1 MHKLKSVLAAA
12 ALVGTLIFTTGC
24 QTSSQKNT
32 DGGAGKS
39 GKTGESPGPDA
50 SLADK
55 AVPAGMSRPPGA
67 APAIDPSMLKV
78 PEEPYRIG
86 PGDVLEIDFLG
97 SPDGPQRTYVGPDG
111 KIYFNLLSGLQ
122 VWGYTLEET
131 RSALMHG
138 LAEFFQNP
146 QVSLT
151 LREVHSRR
159 VQVMGRVNAPG
170 LYELNQPTTVL
181 DAISQAKGAAT
192 SRLAGSTEEM
202 ADLEHSFLLRKG
214 RVIPVN
220 FERLIRQG
228 DTSQNIY
235 LQADD
240 LLLLPSAMNSQ
251 IFVLGAVNTPRAV
264 PYRGRTTLVT
274 ALAACRGLA
283 IDAKPKHVAIVRGS
297 LQDPSMAVV
306 DANAILKGKMPDILL
321 SPRDI
326 VYVPASSPYS
336 LRGYVDLIIS
346 SFARSVAANEAAAVT
361 GSEQPVGFSLG
372 GP

>member
-1 MHKLKSVLAAA
+1 MIHKLTSVLAAA
-12 ALVGTLIFTTGC
+12 TLIGTLIFTAGC
-24 QTSSQKNT
+24 QTFTQKN
-32 DGGAGKS
+32 AGKP
-39 GKTGESPGPDA
+39 GKAEESSGPDV
-50 SLADK
+50 SLAGK
-55 AVPAGMSRPPGA
+55 AVPAGMSKPPGA
-67 APAIDPSMLKV
+67 APGIDPSMLKV
-78 PEEPYRIG
+78 PEESYRVG
-86 PGDVLEIDFLG
+86 PGDVLEIDFIG

-138 LAEFFQNP
+138 LTEFFQNP

-159 VQVMGRVNAPG
+159 VQVMGRVNVPG

-264 PYRGRTTLVT
+264 PYRGRTTLIT

-283 IDAKPKHVAIVRGS
+283 INAKPKHVAIVRGS
-297 LQDPSMAVV
+297 LQDPSLAVV

-336 LRGYVDLIIS
+336 LRSYVDLIVS

-372 GP
+372 AP